1 MRNLRQNSIDN
12 KISNDSEAAGISR
25 MKKADWLIP
34 AAAVVTAAIWY
45 GLLIFKPAS
54 ATTANAGDYGD
65 KVVVTVSGKG
75 YAVYSLN
82 SETDV
87 IIPGARGLNNHL
99 VIHDGEANVV
109 EADCPD
115 KLCVHQ
121 KAISKDGDLIVC
133 LPNEVVV
140 EIVHGEEGD
149 YDAVAN

>member
-1 MRNLRQNSIDN
+1 MRNLGQNSIDKN
-12 KISNDSEAAGISR
+12 ISNDSEAAGVSR

-45 GLLIFKPAS
+45 ALLIFKPAS
-54 ATTANAGDYGD
+54 ATTADAGEPVD
-65 KVVVTVSGKG
+65 KVVVTVSGKE
-75 YAVYSLN
+75 YAVYSLD

-87 IIPGARGLNNHL
+87 VIPGARGLNNHL
-99 VIHDGEANVV
+99 VIHNGEANVV
-109 EADCPD
+109 GAECPD

-121 KAISKDGDLIVC
+121 KAISKDSEMIVC
-133 LPNEVVV
+133 LPNEVVI

>member
-1 MRNLRQNSIDN
+1 MRNLRQNSIDKN
-12 KISNDSEAAGISR
+12 ISNDSEAAGISR

-65 KVVVTVSGKG
+65 KVVVTVSGKE